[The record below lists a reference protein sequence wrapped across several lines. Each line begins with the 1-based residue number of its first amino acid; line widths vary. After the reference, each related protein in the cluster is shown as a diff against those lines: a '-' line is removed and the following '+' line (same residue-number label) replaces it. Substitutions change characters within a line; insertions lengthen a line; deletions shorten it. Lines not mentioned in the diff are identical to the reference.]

1 MVPCLQNPHVS
12 KHNFP
17 SFQMFCWFVK
27 RNGSG
32 RELPSDLSKPQGSSR
47 VDGGYLESSQN
58 ADENIKV
65 QVNSAA
71 T

>member
-1 MVPCLQNPHVS
+1 MVVAE
-12 KHNFP
+12 
-17 SFQMFCWFVK
+17 SFLRIWANHK
-27 RNGSG
+27 D
-32 RELPSDLSKPQGSSR
+32 LPR

-58 ADENIKV
+58 ADENIQV